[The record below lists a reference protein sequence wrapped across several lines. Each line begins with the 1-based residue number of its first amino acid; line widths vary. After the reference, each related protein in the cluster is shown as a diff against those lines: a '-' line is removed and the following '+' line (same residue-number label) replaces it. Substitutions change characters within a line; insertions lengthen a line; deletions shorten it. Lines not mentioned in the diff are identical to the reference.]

1 LHATFSANAVMTYL
15 LLCALL
21 QVRVDDEGAILTF
34 FVCFQGLHILFRTG
48 TLAHCEVA
56 KATSVLSCSR
66 WEFARLRSRSS

>member
-1 LHATFSANAVMTYL
+1 MTYL

-66 WEFARLRSRSS
+66 